1 MIQKT
6 NITLILTHTK
16 QTRNV
21 SSFMKIHDQP
31 AITWLAKNDH
41 MNHVTRDERS
51 RDIVLA
57 EKSSI

>member
-21 SSFMKIHDQP
+21 SSFFEHPWSTK
-31 AITWLAKNDH
+31 
-41 MNHVTRDERS
+41 NHVIVQNGHMTSDERS

>member
-21 SSFMKIHDQP
+21 SSFTQSLWKFVNDQKSRDQ
-31 AITWLAKNDH
+31 KNDH
-41 MNHVTRDERS
+41 M
-51 RDIVLA
+51 IMK
-57 EKSSI
+57 KSCDTDHMILS